1 MTKEEAIKWVETA
14 FSVMEGE
21 YNTGSKERAA
31 RDMAIAALKRDDPE
45 VEFQKRFEKTTFCGY
60 SAKEFLVF
68 AKACRKNNVD
78 YLDLKEFSQNVSL
91 GFEFGMK
98 LFNGQVEEIMKGK
111 MS

>member
-45 VEFQKRFEKTTFCGY
+45 MEFQKRFEKSTFCGY
-60 SAKEFLVF
+60 SAKELLLF
-68 AKACRKNNVD
+68 ADVCRRSGITHEEMHEFCLCAESVYKYV
-78 YLDLKEFSQNVSL
+78 LSKVSESLEKELLS
-91 GFEFGMK
+91 
-98 LFNGQVEEIMKGK
+98 
-111 MS
+111 